1 MLQCIRRSREI
12 LVYVFYNFCM
22 TYLYFV
28 YSMIVCNVILSAVR
42 KILRNNHWGS
52 AQINICYDYFEAF
65 KRSSADAFER
75 IFLAGPL
82 HALSLQQK

>member
-1 MLQCIRRSREI
+1 M
-12 LVYVFYNFCM
+12 
-22 TYLYFV
+22 
-28 YSMIVCNVILSAVR
+28 
-42 KILRNNHWGS
+42 
-52 AQINICYDYFEAF
+52 NICYDYFEAF